1 MGLLGAILGATVSSW
16 EGLWKSGGAIVGGSA
31 AGIAGGAIIGVG
43 AGAMLGDA
51 YITKDGVTQ
60 QFSDD
65 DNILLTKSGL
75 TTPQEPARSPD
86 VPPQDDGAILAA
98 LGRIESALSRR
109 QTIDLRG
116 GQAFVER
123 NMKNAQDGQVR
134 MGVA

>member
-1 MGLLGAILGATVSSW
+1 MKHYNQGFALNQKIIEGVDILADNVATTLGPRGRNVALYHKEQNLPV
-16 EGLWKSGGAIVGGSA
+16 
-31 AGIAGGAIIGVG
+31 
-43 AGAMLGDA
+43 
-51 YITKDGVTQ
+51 ITKDGVTQ
-60 QFSDD
+60 QFRDD